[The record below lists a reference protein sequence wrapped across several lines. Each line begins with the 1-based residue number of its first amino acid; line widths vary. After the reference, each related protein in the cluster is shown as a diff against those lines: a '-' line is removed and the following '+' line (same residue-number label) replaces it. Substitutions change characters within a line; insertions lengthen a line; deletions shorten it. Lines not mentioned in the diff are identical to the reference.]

1 MSKLWFMG
9 LMDVKEAPCDGPRL
23 LEACT
28 QETAVW
34 KSKSLSNYSVNAM
47 KIKPKP
53 LEMWIC
59 VCMLL

>member
-1 MSKLWFMG
+1 MLKKPHV
-9 LMDVKEAPCDGPRL
+9 MD

-59 VCMLL
+59 CCRHREFGGSGTGYAV